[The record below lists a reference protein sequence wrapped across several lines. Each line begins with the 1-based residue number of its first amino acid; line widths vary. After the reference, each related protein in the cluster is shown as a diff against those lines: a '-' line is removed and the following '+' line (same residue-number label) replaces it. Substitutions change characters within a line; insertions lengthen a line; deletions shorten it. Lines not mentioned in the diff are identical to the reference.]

1 MTPQSPRTS
10 LLEAA
15 TQSLVGLPLGFA
27 VVTAVSLLGLSPAA
41 AGALSAGLMFVVST
55 ARGYAIRRR
64 FAKRD
69 AVIDEWRRN
78 VAAYDEEDYEA
89 RRRSA
94 THEHIPHGSL

>member
-1 MTPQSPRTS
+1 MTSQSPRTS

-15 TQSLVGLPLGFA
+15 TQAAVGLPIGL
-27 VVTAVSLLGLSPAA
+27 VVSYAVSWFRLSPAISA
-41 AGALSAGLMFVVST
+41 ALITGLMFVAST
-55 ARGYAIRRR
+55 ARGFWIRRR

-78 VAAYDEEDYEA
+78 MAAYEA

-94 THEHIPHGSL
+94 ATSEHIPHGSL